1 MQNALNGMCKSCKIV
16 KKITD
21 KAKNNYE
28 YWIATEV
35 FIILHN
41 GKDCCNNSNK
51 KPTK

>member
-1 MQNALNGMCKSCKIV
+1 MCESCKIV
-16 KKITD
+16 KEIMD

-35 FIILHN
+35 FMILHN
-41 GKDCCNNSNK
+41 GKDYCNDK